1 MATVDLPA
9 AQMLAL
15 AAAVPPAVR
24 EVCAT
29 LHNAGHVA
37 VSVGGAVR
45 DVLLGRTPG
54 DWDVATSAL
63 PEDVVALFRRTIPT
77 GIAHGTVTVLLGRGA
92 ENAIEV
98 TTFRGEGQYT
108 DARRPDS
115 VTFGV
120 PLREDLARRDLVVNA
135 IAYDPIAGAVFDPF
149 DGIGDIARKQIR
161 AVGDPVARFTE
172 DGLRIV
178 RAVRFAAVLG
188 FTITDDTLA
197 ALQTALPSLAKI
209 ARERVCVELT
219 KLLAAP
225 TPSLGLR
232 PALQFGILQSIAPEV
247 AAGVTT
253 PAAAEAWLAHVDAS
267 GHDARLAAWA
277 MPVLACASDGDGV
290 GAIDEL
296 LRRLTFRNAD
306 RERVVALAHATA
318 AQRSQAPEL
327 PIVRRVLGRLGRSHL
342 AVAIELWR
350 CDASAHTQ
358 AWSGAAAGIV
368 AAADPL
374 VVGELALSGRELIK
388 DLGMPPGPAIGRM
401 LDELL
406 AAVHNDPSLNQRASL
421 TALAMTLRDRA

>member
-1 MATVDLPA
+1 MANVELPA
-9 AQMLAL
+9 AQMQAL

-45 DVLLGRTPG
+45 DVLLGRKPG

-63 PEDVVALFRRTIPT
+63 PEEVVALFRRTIPT

-247 AAGVTT
+247 AAGF
-253 PAAAEAWLAHVDAS
+253 AAPGAVDAWLAHVDAC
-267 GHDARLAAWA
+267 GYDARLAAWA
-277 MPVLACASDGDGV
+277 MPVLATAGV

-342 AVAIELWR
+342 PVAIDLWR
-350 CDASAHTQ
+350 CDATAHAQ
-358 AWSGAAAGIV
+358 AWSAAATHIV
-368 AAADPL
+368 AAADAL
-374 VVGELALSGRELIK
+374 LVGELALTGRDLIK
-388 DLGMPPGPAIGRM
+388 ELGMPPGPAIGRV

-406 AAVHNDPSLNQRASL
+406 AAVHNDPSVNQRASL
-421 TALAMTLRDRA
+421 TTLAMALRDRS

>member
-1 MATVDLPA
+1 MANVALPA
-9 AQMLAL
+9 AHMQAL
-15 AAAVPPAVR
+15 ADAVPPAVR

-63 PEDVVALFRRTIPT
+63 PTEVVALFRRTIPT

-92 ENAIEV
+92 DNAIEV

-149 DGIGDIARKQIR
+149 DGIGDIARKRIR

-225 TPSLGLR
+225 RPSVGLR
-232 PALQFGILQSIAPEV
+232 PALQFGIVHSIAPEV
-247 AAGVTT
+247 AAGVEA
-253 PAAAEAWLAHVDAS
+253 PGAAEAWLAHVDACS
-267 GHDARLAAWA
+267 NDARLAAWA
-277 MPVLACASDGDGV
+277 LPVLEHAGPTE
-290 GAIDEL
+290 IDEL

-318 AQRSQAPEL
+318 AQRRHAPEL
-327 PIVRRVLGRLGRSHL
+327 PIVRRVLGRLGRNHL

-350 CDASAHTQ
+350 SAASAEAQ
-358 AWSGAAAGIV
+358 AWSTAAASIA

-374 VVGELALSGRELIK
+374 VVGELAISGRDLIK
-388 DLGMPPGPAIGRM
+388 DLGLPPGPAIGRI

-406 AAVHNDPSLNQRASL
+406 AAVYLDPSLNQRP
-421 TALAMTLRDRA
+421 ALAALAATLRDR

>member
-1 MATVDLPA
+1 MSSVLLPL
-9 AQMLAL
+9 AQMQAL
-15 AAAVPPAVR
+15 AAAVPPAVH

-29 LHNAGHVA
+29 LSRAGHAA

-63 PEDVVALFRRTIPT
+63 PEQVVALFRRTIPT
-77 GIAHGTVTVLLGRGA
+77 GMEHGTVTVILGKGA
-92 ENAIEV
+92 ANAIEV
-98 TTFRGEGQYT
+98 TTFRGEGQYS

-149 DGIGDIARKQIR
+149 DGIGDIARQQIR

-188 FTITDDTLA
+188 FTITDETLA
-197 ALQTALPSLAKI
+197 ALRVALPSLAKI

-225 TPSLGLR
+225 VPSLGLR
-232 PALQFGILQSIAPEV
+232 PALDYGIIDSIAPEL
-247 AAGVTT
+247 AMALASQAD
-253 PAAAEAWLAHVDAS
+253 AAAWLRHIDSCTV
-267 GHDARLAAWA
+267 DARLAAW
-277 MPVLACASDGDGV
+277 VLPAAAEAGPESGRIVDD
-290 GAIDEL
+290 L

-306 RERVVALAHATA
+306 RERAVAVLVASHTMRGA
-318 AQRSQAPEL
+318 APEA
-327 PIVRRVLGRLGRSHL
+327 PVVRRTMARLGRANV

-350 CDASAHTQ
+350 NDASLHAQT
-358 AWSGAAAGIV
+358 WSTAAERILAAGD
-368 AAADPL
+368 AL
-374 VVGELALSGRELIK
+374 LVGELAIGGRDLMRELAV
-388 DLGMPPGPAIGRM
+388 PAGPIIGRV
-401 LDELL
+401 LELLL
-406 AAVHNDPSLNQRASL
+406 AAVHEDPACNHRDQLLAMSQRAIASG
-421 TALAMTLRDRA
+421 R